1 LTAALN
7 QASANTTQVVQVAKN
22 VSSNATAAKNSTN
35 LAKVNSTN
43 VIEQPKKVNIS
54 ANVTANVSQP
64 SMTQTKANQTVN

>member
-7 QASANTTQVVQVAKN
+7 QAATNATRAAQVAKN
-22 VSSNATAAKNSTN
+22 VSANATTAKNTTN

-43 VIEQPKKVNIS
+43 VIEQPKKVNVS

-64 SMTQTKANQTVN
+64 SII

>member
-7 QASANTTQVVQVAKN
+7 QAATNATRAAQVAKN
-22 VSSNATAAKNSTN
+22 VSANATTAKNTTN

-43 VIEQPKKVNIS
+43 VIEQPKKVNVS

-64 SMTQTKANQTVN
+64 SMI